1 MECNE
6 EYKYELNSKF
16 EECKP
21 QDDQRS
27 LLSTLKMLK
36 SVHYIFEVDG
46 KQKIN
51 VGESLMSSAQ
61 NSLLAKKYQQ
71 LNEVNIEENLQRMMT
86 PLTHYIANKGHPLNE
101 KALAGLPSKKLISS
115 SVPSSLRSEST
126 YMSSQLSHKSE
137 TSSTGVLSLDEMN
150 SEIGSVSSVKNMK
163 ISFSEDPDL
172 DNVVVGVCAESTE
185 SKLPTPPVAM
195 NRWQRKHNNF
205 VMNAMRMQQQL
216 QQQ

>member
-6 EYKYELNSKF
+6 EYKNELNSKF

-36 SVHYIFEVDG
+36 SIHYIFEVDG

-61 NSLLAKKYQQ
+61 NSLLAKKYMQ
-71 LNEVNIEENLQRMMT
+71 LNEVNIEENIQRMMT
-86 PLTHYIANKGHPLNE
+86 PLTNYIANKGQPLNE
-101 KALAGLPSKKLISS
+101 KALAGLPCKLMSS

-150 SEIGSVSSVKNMK
+150 SEIGSVSSPKNMK
-163 ISFSEDPDL
+163 NSFSEDPDL
-172 DNVVVGVCAESTE
+172 DNVVVGVCPESAE

-216 QQQ
+216 QHQ

>member
-6 EYKYELNSKF
+6 EYKNELNSKF

-36 SVHYIFEVDG
+36 SIHYIFEVDG

-51 VGESLMSSAQ
+51 VGESLMSSTQ

-71 LNEVNIEENLQRMMT
+71 LNEINIEENIQRMMA
-86 PLTHYIANKGHPLNE
+86 PLTHYITNKGQPLNE
-101 KALAGLPSKKLISS
+101 KALAGLPSKLMLS

-150 SEIGSVSSVKNMK
+150 SEIGSVSSPKNMK
-163 ISFSEDPDL
+163 NSFSEDPDL
-172 DNVVVGVCAESTE
+172 DNVVVGVCAEAPE